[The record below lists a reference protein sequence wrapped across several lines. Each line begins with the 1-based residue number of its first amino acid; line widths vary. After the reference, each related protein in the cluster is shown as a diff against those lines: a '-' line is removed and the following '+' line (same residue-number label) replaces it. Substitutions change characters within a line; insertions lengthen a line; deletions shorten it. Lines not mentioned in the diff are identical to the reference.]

1 MLVTSIT
8 MYKLPSRGRIWEGGW
23 GGNKCSDLGMEG
35 ATQYKLI
42 IIYNYIIHLIHLK
55 LSWKKQQERL

>member
-1 MLVTSIT
+1 MLFTSLT

-35 ATQYKLI
+35 ATQYKF
-42 IIYNYIIHLIHLK
+42 
-55 LSWKKQQERL
+55 LSFNSFEIVLEETTGEMIRSIT